1 MRRINV
7 RCPGAVKCPAE
18 IIEEVMHMIAFG
30 KKEKLCADW
39 WNNQFRTFFPNTSI
53 RNLVLLL

>member
-7 RCPGAVKCPAE
+7 RCSGAVKCPAV
-18 IIEEVMHMIAFG
+18 ITEEVMCMIAFG
-30 KKEKLCADW
+30 KKEKLCTDW
-39 WNNQFRTFFPNTSI
+39 WNNQFRTSSPNTSI